1 MNDKK
6 KYIKFFHFIIFFNFQ
21 KKAEAGKFMENSMNE
36 VFEINFVMKLNVK
49 ANRNLNFELIIRHIK
64 NLKMRDIDSM
74 LNHFENFRIM
84 RFIKAHYSL
93 T

>member
-49 ANRNLNFELIIRHIK
+49 A
-64 NLKMRDIDSM
+64 
-74 LNHFENFRIM
+74 
-84 RFIKAHYSL
+84 
-93 T
+93 